1 MPAALRASSLNR
13 LSARWIASSISSSDR
28 QSAKSA
34 RIRRRSDSGHI
45 PSSSVRTGDSFGKSR
60 KHPRGLRTQPRL
72 PPSSWPP
79 SSLPFSCCSHS
90 APRPRGLLVA
100 LEAGAEA
107 GLQCALQCSPSAAA
121 SEARNH
127 TRSRLW
133 GAPTAWGRNN
143 HRPDGISDGFKVF
156 ADPVDGVLPAFRL
169 KLVTRSEQIG
179 LAFQRNDVSGL
190 YHPERMPATFS
201 PITQR
206 GRTSPIMRS
215 ISGQR

>member
-13 LSARWIASSISSSDR
+13 LSARWGACG
-28 QSAKSA
+28 
-34 RIRRRSDSGHI
+34 RRRSLPGTSVSTLETKDS
-45 PSSSVRTGDSFGKSR
+45 
-60 KHPRGLRTQPRL
+60 RGIHVPGQTSPASADALLFT
-72 PPSSWPP
+72 
-79 SSLPFSCCSHS
+79 FS
-90 APRPRGLLVA
+90 P
-100 LEAGAEA
+100 
-107 GLQCALQCSPSAAA
+107 AA
-121 SEARNH
+121 SRLARGVG
-127 TRSRLW
+127 SRR
-133 GAPTAWGRNN
+133 GGRVIVCPPMFTVRGGIGGEEPHSVASVGCPDGTSRNN

-179 LAFQRNDVSGL
+179 LAFQRSDVSGL

>member
-1 MPAALRASSLNR
+1 MAFPAALSASSLNR
-13 LSARWIASSISSSDR
+13 LSARRTASSISSLDR

-34 RIRRRSDSGHI
+34 RIRQRSDSGHI
-45 PSSSVRTGDSFGKSR
+45 PSSSVRTGDSFGKSQ
-60 KHPRGLRTQPRL
+60 KHLRGLPIRPRL

-90 APRPRGLLVA
+90 ALLPRGLLVA

-107 GLQCALQCSPSAAA
+107 GLSCVLQSSPSAAA

-156 ADPVDGVLPAFRL
+156 ADPVDGELSALRSDRARFPA
-169 KLVTRSEQIG
+169 
-179 LAFQRNDVSGL
+179 
-190 YHPERMPATFS
+190 
-201 PITQR
+201 
-206 GRTSPIMRS
+206 
-215 ISGQR
+215 